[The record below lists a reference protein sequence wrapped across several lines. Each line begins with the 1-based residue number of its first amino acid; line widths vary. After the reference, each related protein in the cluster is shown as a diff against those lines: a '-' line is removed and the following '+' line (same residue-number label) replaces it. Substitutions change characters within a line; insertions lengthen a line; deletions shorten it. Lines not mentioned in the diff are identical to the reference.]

1 MPTVF
6 RAVDPQPSFPQLEL
20 AVLER
25 WRDRDVFAESLRR
38 REGAEQWVFYEG
50 PPTAN
55 GPPGSHHVLA
65 RVFKDIYPRFKTMRG
80 YRVERKGGWDCH
92 GLAVEIAVEQQ
103 LGFTNK
109 MQIEEY
115 GIEEFNR
122 RCSESVSEFLEEW
135 NRLTERIGFWL
146 DLDAAF
152 RTLDPSYIESVWW
165 ALEQIHAKGLL
176 YESHR
181 VVPYCPR
188 CGTALSSHEVSQ
200 GYQDVADASVYVKL
214 PLLGPEPNESLLV
227 WTTTPWTLPGNLAAA
242 VGPEIGYARVRV
254 GEQTLIVAEAL
265 VERVFGEGAE
275 VLGTLRGSELVG
287 RSYRSPIFALSDR
300 GPGGSPVL
308 AGDFVTTEDGTG
320 IVHVAPAF
328 GEDDFRVGVENG
340 LFDPTNPHTLYN
352 PVTREGTYD
361 ARVLGY
367 EGRSVNDP
375 QLIAELIEGLRERG
389 LLFREEVHEHS
400 YPHCWRC
407 GTRLLY
413 YAKPSW
419 YIATSRLR
427 DRLLAANETVNWY
440 PPHIKHGRFGDWLAG
455 NVDWAL
461 SRERYWGTPLPIW
474 RCDRSPGHR
483 VCIGSFA
490 ELERRSGT
498 AVGDPHRPFVDALT
512 FACERCDGEMRRVP
526 EVIDVWFDSG
536 SMPFAQHHAPFEN
549 LERYEHAF
557 PADFV
562 CEALDQTRGWF
573 YSLIAISTLLN
584 DRAPYRNAVCLGLL
598 VDGDGQK
605 MSKSKGNVVAPWD
618 VIDRFGADAF
628 RWYFFTSKQ
637 PWDGYRFSVEAVG
650 DAARGFLRQLWNV
663 YAFFVL
669 YANAGDG
676 RQGAANDLDR
686 WALSRLAATVAT
698 VGERLEA
705 YDATSAG
712 REIAAYVEDL
722 SNWYV
727 RRSRRRFWDGDG
739 EALATLRTVLNTV
752 AKLLAPFT
760 PFIADELYDNLD
772 GELAS
777 VHLCDFPDP
786 GERDL
791 ELEFAMTTARETV
804 RLGLAARSQ
813 GDVKVR
819 QPLREAIIVAD
830 GRERAAIERLAEV
843 VREELNVLAL
853 RFVAAADELGTY
865 TVKPNFRTL
874 GPRFGKLMPQLAA
887 AVAALDPA
895 GVAAALRD
903 GRTVTV
909 SVAGADH
916 ELGGDDLTLA
926 LAPLAGYGLEREGS
940 HAVALDLTL
949 DAELIRA
956 GDAREIV
963 HAIQACRKSTGLEIT
978 DRIELALA
986 GDEELLDAARE
997 HEPYIARETLATAV
1011 AYPPQPEPGG
1021 ERNGWSASI
1030 EIGGREL
1037 KIRLARA

>member
-20 AVLER
+20 EVLER

-65 RVFKDIYPRFKTMRG
+65 RVFKDIYPRYRTMRG

-115 GIEEFNR
+115 GIEKFNR

-146 DLDAAF
+146 DLDAAY

-165 ALEQIHAKGLL
+165 ALEQIHARGLL

-200 GYQDVADASVYVKL
+200 GYQDVEDASVYVKL
-214 PLLGPEPNESLLV
+214 PLLGSAQPESLLV

-242 VGPEIGYARVRV
+242 VGPAISYARVRV
-254 GEQTLIVAEAL
+254 GEETLIVAEAL

-275 VLGTLRGSELVG
+275 VLGTMRGSELVG
-287 RSYRSPIFALSDR
+287 RSYASPIFELADR
-300 GPGGSPVL
+300 PAGGSPVL
-308 AGDFVTTEDGTG
+308 AGEFVTTEDGTG
-320 IVHVAPAF
+320 IVHMAPAF

-361 ARVLGY
+361 ARVVGY

-375 QLIAELIEGLRERG
+375 QLIAELIAGLRERG
-389 LLFREEVHEHS
+389 LLFREEPHEHS

-474 RCDRSPGHR
+474 RCSQAPGHR

-512 FACERCDGEMRRVP
+512 FPCEQCGGEMRRVP

-549 LERYEHAF
+549 LERYEQAF

-605 MSKSKGNVVAPWD
+605 MSKSKGNVVVPWD

-637 PWDGYRFSVEAVG
+637 PWDGYRFSVDAVG
-650 DAARGFLRQLWNV
+650 EAARGFLRQLWNV

-669 YANAGDG
+669 YANAGDA
-676 RQGAANDLDR
+676 RAGAPNDLDG

-739 EALATLRTVLNTV
+739 AALATLRTVLNTL

-874 GPRFGKLMPQLAA
+874 GPRFGKRMPQLAA
-887 AVAALDPA
+887 AVAALEPA
-895 GVAAALRD
+895 AVAAALRD

-909 SVAGADH
+909 TVGGGDH
-916 ELGGDDLTLA
+916 ELGADDLALA

-949 DAELIRA
+949 DAELLRA

-978 DRIELALA
+978 DRIELALG
-986 GDEELLDAARE
+986 GDPALLDAARE
-997 HEPYIARETLATAV
+997 HEPHIARETLATAV
-1011 AYPPQPEPGG
+1011 AYAEPGTGG
-1021 ERNGWSASI
+1021 ERDGWSAAV

-1037 KIRLARA
+1037 KIRLARV

>member
-20 AVLER
+20 EVLER

-65 RVFKDIYPRFKTMRG
+65 RVFKDIYPRYRTMRG

-115 GIEEFNR
+115 GIEKFNR

-146 DLDAAF
+146 DLDAAY

-165 ALEQIHAKGLL
+165 ALEQIHARGLL

-200 GYQDVADASVYVKL
+200 GYQDVEDASVYVKL
-214 PLLGPEPNESLLV
+214 PLLGSAQPESLLV

-242 VGPEIGYARVRV
+242 VGPAISYARVRV
-254 GEQTLIVAEAL
+254 GEETLIVAEAL

-275 VLGTLRGSELVG
+275 VLGTMRGSELVG
-287 RSYRSPIFALSDR
+287 RSYASPIFELADR
-300 GPGGSPVL
+300 PAGGSPVL
-308 AGDFVTTEDGTG
+308 AGEFVTTEDGTG
-320 IVHVAPAF
+320 IVHMAPAF

-361 ARVLGY
+361 ARVVGY

-375 QLIAELIEGLRERG
+375 QLIAELIAGLRERG
-389 LLFREEVHEHS
+389 LLFREEPHEHS

-474 RCDRSPGHR
+474 RCSQAPGHR

-512 FACERCDGEMRRVP
+512 FPCEQCGGEMRRVP

-549 LERYEHAF
+549 LERYEQAF

-605 MSKSKGNVVAPWD
+605 MSKSKGNVVVPWD

-637 PWDGYRFSVEAVG
+637 PWDGYRFSVDAVG
-650 DAARGFLRQLWNV
+650 EAARGFLRQLWNV

-676 RQGAANDLDR
+676 RAGAPNDLDG

-739 EALATLRTVLNTV
+739 AALATLRTVLNTL

-874 GPRFGKLMPQLAA
+874 GPRFGKRMPQLAA
-887 AVAALDPA
+887 AVAALEPA
-895 GVAAALRD
+895 AVVAALRD

-909 SVAGADH
+909 TVGGGDH
-916 ELGGDDLTLA
+916 ELGADDLALA

-949 DAELIRA
+949 DAELLRA

-978 DRIELALA
+978 DRIELALG
-986 GDEELLDAARE
+986 GDPELLDAARE
-997 HEPYIARETLATAV
+997 HEPHIARETLATAV
-1011 AYPPQPEPGG
+1011 AYAEPGTGG
-1021 ERNGWSASI
+1021 ERDGWSAAV

-1037 KIRLARA
+1037 KIRLARV

>member
-20 AVLER
+20 EVLER

-65 RVFKDIYPRFKTMRG
+65 RVFKDIYPRYKTMRG

-115 GIEEFNR
+115 GIEKFNR

-146 DLDAAF
+146 DLDAAY

-200 GYQDVADASVYVKL
+200 GYQDVEDASVYVKL
-214 PLLGPEPNESLLV
+214 PLLGSEPQESLLV

-242 VGPEIGYARVRV
+242 VGPEISYARVRV
-254 GEQTLIVAEAL
+254 GEETLIVAEAL
-265 VERVFGEGAE
+265 VERVFGERAE

-287 RSYRSPIFALSDR
+287 RSYASPIFELADR
-300 GPGGSPVL
+300 PAGGSPVL

-320 IVHVAPAF
+320 IVHMAPAF

-340 LFDPTNPHTLYN
+340 LFDPTNPHTLFN

-361 ARVLGY
+361 ARVVGY

-375 QLIAELIEGLRERG
+375 QLIAELIAGLRERG
-389 LLFREEVHEHS
+389 LLFREELHEHS

-427 DRLLAANETVNWY
+427 DRLLAANETVSWY

-474 RCDRSPGHR
+474 RCSASPGHR

-490 ELERRSGT
+490 ELERRTGT

-512 FACERCDGEMRRVP
+512 FACEQCGGEMRRVP

-598 VDGDGQK
+598 VDGEGQK
-605 MSKSKGNVVAPWD
+605 MSKSKGNVVAPWE

-637 PWDGYRFSVEAVG
+637 PWDGYRFSVDAVG
-650 DAARGFLRQLWNV
+650 EAARGFLRQLWNV

-676 RQGAANDLDR
+676 RPGAANDLDR

-739 EALATLRTVLNTV
+739 EALATLRTVLTTL

-777 VHLCDFPDP
+777 VHLCDFPDA

-791 ELEFAMTTARETV
+791 ELEFAMATARETV

-865 TVKPNFRTL
+865 TVKPNFRAL
-874 GPRFGKLMPQLAA
+874 GPRFGKRMPQLTA

-895 GVAAALRD
+895 AVAAALRD

-909 SVAGADH
+909 SIAGGDH

-949 DAELIRA
+949 DAGLIRA

-963 HAIQACRKSTGLEIT
+963 HAIQACRKGTGLEIS
-978 DRIELALA
+978 DRIELALG

-997 HEPYIARETLATAV
+997 HEPYIARETLATSV
-1011 AYPPQPEPGG
+1011 AYPPGAGG
-1021 ERNGWSASI
+1021 ERDGWSASI

>member
-20 AVLER
+20 EVLER
-25 WRDRDVFAESLRR
+25 WRARDVFAESLRR

-65 RVFKDIYPRFKTMRG
+65 RVFKDIYPRYRTMRG

-115 GIEEFNR
+115 GIEKFNR

-146 DLDAAF
+146 DLDAAY

-165 ALEQIHAKGLL
+165 ALEQIHARGLL

-200 GYQDVADASVYVKL
+200 GYQDVEDASVYVKL
-214 PLLGPEPNESLLV
+214 PLLGSAQPESLLV

-242 VGPEIGYARVRV
+242 VGPAISYARVRV
-254 GEQTLIVAEAL
+254 GEETLIVAEAL

-275 VLGTLRGSELVG
+275 VLGTMRGSELVG
-287 RSYRSPIFALSDR
+287 RSYASPIFELADR
-300 GPGGSPVL
+300 PAGGSPVL
-308 AGDFVTTEDGTG
+308 AGEFVTTEDGTG
-320 IVHVAPAF
+320 IVHMAPAF

-361 ARVLGY
+361 ARVVGY

-375 QLIAELIEGLRERG
+375 QLIAELIAGLRERG
-389 LLFREEVHEHS
+389 LLFREEPHEHS

-474 RCDRSPGHR
+474 RCSQAPGHR

-512 FACERCDGEMRRVP
+512 FPCEQCGGEMRRVP

-549 LERYEHAF
+549 LERYEQAF

-605 MSKSKGNVVAPWD
+605 MSKSKGNVVVPWD

-637 PWDGYRFSVEAVG
+637 PWDGYRFSVDAVG
-650 DAARGFLRQLWNV
+650 EAARGFLRQLWNV

-676 RQGAANDLDR
+676 RAGAPNDLDG

-739 EALATLRTVLNTV
+739 AALATLRTVLNTL

-874 GPRFGKLMPQLAA
+874 GPRFGKRMPQLAA
-887 AVAALDPA
+887 AVAALEPA
-895 GVAAALRD
+895 AVAAALRD

-909 SVAGADH
+909 TVGGGDH
-916 ELGGDDLTLA
+916 ELGADDLALA

-949 DAELIRA
+949 DAELLRA

-978 DRIELALA
+978 DRIELALG
-986 GDEELLDAARE
+986 GDPALLDAARE
-997 HEPYIARETLATAV
+997 HEPHIARETLATAV
-1011 AYPPQPEPGG
+1011 AYAEPGTGG
-1021 ERNGWSASI
+1021 ERDGWSAAV

-1037 KIRLARA
+1037 KIRLARV